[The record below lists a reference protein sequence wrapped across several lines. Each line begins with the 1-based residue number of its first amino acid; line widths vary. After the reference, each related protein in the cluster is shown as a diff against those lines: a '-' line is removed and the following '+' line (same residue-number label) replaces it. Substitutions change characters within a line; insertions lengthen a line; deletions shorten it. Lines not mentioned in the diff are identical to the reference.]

1 MSPNFKFANPIAL
14 CALLLATALGASF
27 ILSCA
32 SPISEAYVK
41 ITHPAEVD
49 LRGKTEIIVAGFEE
63 SKSAGSARKAGRNI
77 SQMLEE
83 RISESERFRVIDRNN
98 LNTLLKEQ
106 RLSSNRLAD
115 KDAQLRIGKVLPG
128 AVFLI
133 GEVIEDDY
141 DEEVTY
147 RDDTCRE
154 SVETE
159 EDKYEYVEY
168 DCRKYTRSGTARVTV
183 NVDIIDAE
191 TAQNLK
197 PKNIPCER
205 HGSTRATDGTPASV
219 DSRSLFD
226 SCYESIAGQVVRA
239 IAPWDESIRVEFRVD
254 KKVPE
259 FQRAVSLIKIGEWDE
274 GASTFKAAWQ
284 KLEGSPEGIDPKD
297 LEKLR
302 VMALWNLGLVHKY
315 THDYDS
321 ARVFLKKA
329 HGRAPVKEGVSIP
342 IPGPF
347 GGTIGGKTLSQP
359 HIERQLNSLDALEE
373 SQKKLMRQQS
383 SGR

>member
-1 MSPNFKFANPIAL
+1 MRFNPIAL
-14 CALLLATALGASF
+14 CALLLAAALSSSV

-63 SKSAGSARKAGRNI
+63 NKALGSTRKAGRNV

-106 RLSSNRLAD
+106 RLSSKNLAD

-141 DEEVTY
+141 EEEVTY
-147 RDDTCRE
+147 RDDTCSER
-154 SVETE
+154 VKKGE
-159 EDKYEYVEY
+159 EYEYVDYE
-168 DCRKYTRSGTARVTV
+168 CRKYTRSGTARVTV
-183 NVDIIDAE
+183 NVDVVDAE

-197 PKNIPCER
+197 PKNISCKR
-205 HGSTRATDGTPASV
+205 YGSTKATDGTPVSI

-226 SCYESIAGQVVRA
+226 SCYNDISNQVVKA

-259 FQRAVSLIKIGEWDE
+259 FQRAVSLIQIGEWSE
-274 GASTFKAAWQ
+274 GISTFKAAWQ
-284 KLEGSPEGIDPKD
+284 KLEGSPEGIDPKS

-315 THDYDS
+315 THDYES
-321 ARVFLKKA
+321 ARKFLKQA
-329 HGRAPVKEGVSIP
+329 HGRAPVKEGISIP
-342 IPGPF
+342 IHGRMS
-347 GGTIGGKTLSQP
+347 IGGKTLSQP
-359 HIERQLNSLDALEE
+359 QIKRQLDNLDALEE
-373 SQKKLMRQQS
+373 SQEKLSRQQS

>member
-1 MSPNFKFANPIAL
+1 MPPKLTNPIAL
-14 CALLLATALGASF
+14 CALILSVALGASGL
-27 ILSCA
+27 LSCA
-32 SPISEAYVK
+32 SPISEIHVK
-41 ITHPAEVD
+41 ITRPAEID
-49 LRGKTEIIVAGFEE
+49 LMGKTEIIVAGFEE
-63 SKSAGSARKAGRNI
+63 SKAHGSTRKAGRNI

-106 RLSSNRLAD
+106 RLSSKRLAD

-133 GEVIEDDY
+133 GEVVEDDY

-147 RDDTCRE
+147 IDDTCSER
-154 SVETE
+154 VKKGE
-159 EDKYEYVEY
+159 EYEYVDYE
-168 DCRKYTRSGTARVTV
+168 CRKYTRSGTARVTV
-183 NVDIIDAE
+183 NVDVIDAE

-197 PKNIPCER
+197 PKNIPCKR
-205 HGSTRATDGTPASV
+205 YGSTKATDGTPASV

-226 SCYESIAGQVVRA
+226 SCYDSIADQVVKA

-259 FQRAVSLIKIGEWDE
+259 FQSAVSLIQIGEWDE
-274 GASTFKAAWQ
+274 GISTFKAAWQ
-284 KLEGSPEGIDPKD
+284 KLEGSPEDIDPKN

-315 THDYDS
+315 THDYES
-321 ARVFLKKA
+321 AREFLKKA
-329 HGRAPVKEGVSIP
+329 HGRAPVKESVSIP
-342 IPGPF
+342 IPGRLF
-347 GGTIGGKTLSQP
+347 DGMSIGGKTLSQP
-359 HIERQLNSLDALEE
+359 QIKRQLDSVDALEE
-373 SQKKLMRQQS
+373 SQKKLTRQQS